1 MFVTLEGPEG
11 SGKTTLCAR
20 LEHMLADKGYEVVC
34 VREPGGT
41 VIGQQVR
48 DVLLDQGNTGMLPE
62 TEFLLFSASR
72 AQLVREVVVPHL
84 ESGAIVLCDRFLD
97 SSLAYQGYGHRL
109 DVGVLEK
116 ISSFVTSG
124 VTPDVTVLL
133 DISPEEG
140 LRRRKQDPETWNR
153 LDAYAIDFQG
163 KYTQMLID
171 ETDYPNFDIKGVN
184 RTFMD
189 WKHNKKDDIM
199 GFRDKSHAS
208 LMTGTQ
214 SPDHHTPWLEAL
226 DDSLEAYL
234 KQEK

>member
-153 LDAYAIDFQG
+153 LDAYAIDFHERVRKGFLRLAEKNPNRWKVVDASQSE
-163 KYTQMLID
+163 
-171 ETDYPNFDIKGVN
+171 ETIFTTTSALFLNEL
-184 RTFMD
+184 
-189 WKHNKKDDIM
+189 
-199 GFRDKSHAS
+199 DKRGA
-208 LMTGTQ
+208 
-214 SPDHHTPWLEAL
+214 
-226 DDSLEAYL
+226 
-234 KQEK
+234 

>member
-153 LDAYAIDFQG
+153 LDAYAIDFHERVRKGFLRLAEKNPNRWKVVDASQSE
-163 KYTQMLID
+163 
-171 ETDYPNFDIKGVN
+171 ETIFTTTSVILLNEL
-184 RTFMD
+184 
-189 WKHNKKDDIM
+189 
-199 GFRDKSHAS
+199 DKRGA
-208 LMTGTQ
+208 
-214 SPDHHTPWLEAL
+214 
-226 DDSLEAYL
+226 
-234 KQEK
+234 

>member
-153 LDAYAIDFQG
+153 LDAYAIDFHERVRKGFLRLAEKNPNRWKVVDASQSE
-163 KYTQMLID
+163 
-171 ETDYPNFDIKGVN
+171 ETIFTTTSAILLNEL
-184 RTFMD
+184 
-189 WKHNKKDDIM
+189 
-199 GFRDKSHAS
+199 DKRGA
-208 LMTGTQ
+208 
-214 SPDHHTPWLEAL
+214 
-226 DDSLEAYL
+226 
-234 KQEK
+234 

>member
-20 LEHMLADKGYEVVC
+20 LEHMLVKKGHQVIC

-41 VIGQQVR
+41 VIGQQVT
-48 DVLLDQGNTGMLPE
+48 DVLLDQRNTGMLPE

-72 AQLVREVVVPHL
+72 AQLIREVVMPHL

-124 VTPDVTVLL
+124 IAPDMTILL
-133 DISPEEG
+133 DISPDEG
-140 LRRRKQDPETWNR
+140 LIRRKQDPESWNR
-153 LDAYAIDFQG
+153 LDARR
-163 KYTQMLID
+163 
-171 ETDYPNFDIKGVN
+171 V
-184 RTFMD
+184 
-189 WKHNKKDDIM
+189 
-199 GFRDKSHAS
+199 
-208 LMTGTQ
+208 
-214 SPDHHTPWLEAL
+214 
-226 DDSLEAYL
+226 
-234 KQEK
+234 

>member
-1 MFVTLEGPEG
+1 MFITLEGPEG

-20 LEHMLADKGYEVVC
+20 LEHMLVKKGHQVIC

-48 DVLLDQGNTGMLPE
+48 DVLLDQRNTGMLPE

-72 AQLVREVVVPHL
+72 AQLIREVVVPHL

-124 VTPDVTVLL
+124 IAPDMTILL
-133 DISPEEG
+133 DISPDEG
-140 LRRRKQDPETWNR
+140 LSRRKQDPESWNR
-153 LDAYAIDFQG
+153 LDAYSIDFHERVRKG
-163 KYTQMLID
+163 FLHLA
-171 ETDYPNFDIKGVN
+171 ENSPN
-184 RTFMD
+184 R
-189 WKHNKKDDIM
+189 WKVVD
-199 GFRDKSHAS
+199 AS
-208 LMTGTQ
+208 Q
-214 SPDHHTPWLEAL
+214 SEDAIFTEASTILLNAL
-226 DDSLEAYL
+226 D
-234 KQEK
+234 KR

>member
-133 DISPEEG
+133 DVLPEEG

-153 LDAYAIDFQG
+153 LDAYAIDFHERVRKGFLRLAEKNPNRWKVVDASQSE
-163 KYTQMLID
+163 
-171 ETDYPNFDIKGVN
+171 ETIFTTTSAILLNEL
-184 RTFMD
+184 
-189 WKHNKKDDIM
+189 
-199 GFRDKSHAS
+199 DKRGA
-208 LMTGTQ
+208 
-214 SPDHHTPWLEAL
+214 
-226 DDSLEAYL
+226 
-234 KQEK
+234 

>member
-153 LDAYAIDFQG
+153 LDAYAIDFHERVRKGFLRLAEKNPNRWKVVDASQSE
-163 KYTQMLID
+163 
-171 ETDYPNFDIKGVN
+171 ETIFTTTSAILLNE
-184 RTFMD
+184 
-189 WKHNKKDDIM
+189 
-199 GFRDKSHAS
+199 RDKRGA
-208 LMTGTQ
+208 
-214 SPDHHTPWLEAL
+214 
-226 DDSLEAYL
+226 
-234 KQEK
+234 